1 MESHIT
7 LADELPGI
15 YRSILEVVAPLERT
29 TDRATALRLRMEATE
44 VYSRSW
50 DESGRRRLTALLR
63 RVQRLEAQR
72 ESAREPVTRRRL
84 VWHPLRRAALPSR

>member
-29 TDRATALRLRMEATE
+29 TDRAKALRLRMEATE
-44 VYSRSW
+44 IYSKGW
-50 DESGRRRLTALLR
+50 DEGGRRRLAALLR
-63 RVQRLEAQR
+63 KVQRLEAQH
-72 ESAREPVTRRRL
+72 ESARELVTRRR
-84 VWHPLRRAALPSR
+84 VDWHPFRRVALTR

>member
-15 YRSILEVVAPLERT
+15 YRSILEVVTPLERT
-29 TDRATALRLRMEATE
+29 TDRAKALRLRMEATE
-44 VYSRSW
+44 IYSMGW
-50 DESGRRRLTALLR
+50 DEGGRRRLTTLLR
-63 RVQRLEAQR
+63 RVQRLEAQH

-84 VWHPLRRAALPSR
+84 EWHPFRRLALSR